1 MEIPMQNGDG
11 AQVAY
16 FTSAA
21 IVVVLVLAV
30 ALMVSVSI
38 G

>member
-1 MEIPMQNGDG
+1 MQNGDG

-21 IVVVLVLAV
+21 LVVVLVLAV